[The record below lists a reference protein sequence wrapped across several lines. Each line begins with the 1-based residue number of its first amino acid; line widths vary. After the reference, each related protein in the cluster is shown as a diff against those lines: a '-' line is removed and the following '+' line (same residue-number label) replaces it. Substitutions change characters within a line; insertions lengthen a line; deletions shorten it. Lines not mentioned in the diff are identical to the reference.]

1 MLTTTAGW
9 MGEVEVVEVEFDAQ
23 AVSYEALLEHAIAGD
38 CAIRVFTR
46 SGEQQDLAW
55 EFIGSRALRSDAPI
69 RVVED
74 QKYYLGRTPMKYL
87 PMTET
92 QATRINANV
101 KDAQRW
107 LSPRQLRQLQ
117 DLKRNPQQRPVLIDV
132 PLGSR

>member
-9 MGEVEVVEVEFDAQ
+9 MGEVEVVEVEFDPL
-23 AVSYEALLEHAIAGD
+23 AVSYEALLERAIAGD
-38 CAIRVFTR
+38 CAINIFTR
-46 SGEQQDLAW
+46 SDEHQVLAAQSIGE
-55 EFIGSRALRSDAPI
+55 RAIRSEDAI

-74 QKYYLGRTPMKYL
+74 QKYYLGRTPLKYL

-107 LSPRQLRQLQ
+107 LSPRQVRQLQ
-117 DLKRNPQQRPVLIDV
+117 DIKRNPRSRPVLIDV
-132 PLGSR
+132 PLAPR